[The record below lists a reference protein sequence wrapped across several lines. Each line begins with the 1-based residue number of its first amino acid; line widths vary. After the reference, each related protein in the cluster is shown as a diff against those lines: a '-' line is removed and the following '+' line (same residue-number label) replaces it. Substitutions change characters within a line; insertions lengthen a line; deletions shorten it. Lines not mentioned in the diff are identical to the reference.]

1 MRLFLCFGLLV
12 CAGVVSAQV
21 KDATPS
27 PTSKAQEE
35 IERIRDLVNAGAL
48 PRVRLQQAERTL
60 AEAKDDEVLN
70 RTLYGKVSIEEM
82 TREQSEEMIAAAKRK
97 VERQE
102 ERIAQLQKLV
112 DEGVVARSEMGN
124 LNEDLETRR
133 RTVDLAVSRAKLLE
147 ELQNMARTEVAQMDT
162 ERQAVPDPK
171 VAERFDGSGM
181 FSDKDFTVLE
191 SAFEK
196 KFAKPLPISAK
207 GETATHRALGFD
219 HRGRIDVA
227 LNPDQSEGVWLRKYL
242 LTKHI
247 PYFAFRSAIQGKATG
262 PHIHL
267 GPPSTRLVS
276 AD

>member
-1 MRLFLCFGLLV
+1 MRLFLCLGVLL

-21 KDATPS
+21 TETT
-27 PTSKAQEE
+27 PTSKAQQE

-60 AEAKDDEVLN
+60 AEAKDDEILN
-70 RTLYGKVSIEEM
+70 RTLYGKVSIQEM
-82 TREQSEEMIAAAKRK
+82 TKDQAEEMISAAKRK
-97 VERQE
+97 VQRQE
-102 ERIAQLQKLV
+102 ERIEQMKKLV
-112 DEGVVARSEMGN
+112 DEGVVARSEMGVM
-124 LNEDLETRR
+124 NEDLETRR
-133 RTVDLAVSRAKLLE
+133 RTVDLAESRAKLLE

-171 VAERFDGSGM
+171 VAERFDGNGA
-181 FSDKDFTVLE
+181 FSEKDFSVIET
-191 SAFEK
+191 AFEK
-196 KFAKPLPISAK
+196 RFAKPLPISAM

-219 HRGRIDVA
+219 HRGRVDVA

-242 LTKHI
+242 MAKHI
-247 PYFAFRSAIQGKATG
+247 PYFAFRAAIQGKATG

-267 GPPSTRLVS
+267 GPPSTRLLV